1 VPPARQVRA
10 QADKAPIDLPMARR
24 LLEQA
29 DRHLASA
36 AIPGVDA
43 DSRFGML
50 YDAARKAADATMRAA
65 GRRVTQ
71 GVGHHIVFF
80 AEAKRLLPSD
90 QSPLIT
96 RVEGARAIRNGME
109 YRGREVTDTEVQ
121 DLAEAAAQLFA
132 AARAYVD
139 SSSAR
144 S

>member
-1 VPPARQVRA
+1 
-10 QADKAPIDLPMARR
+10 MAHR

-29 DRHLASA
+29 ERHLASA
-36 AIPGVDA
+36 AISGVDA

-50 YDAARKAADATMRAA
+50 DDAARKAADATMRAA

-71 GVGHHIVFF
+71 GAGHHIVFF
-80 AEAKRLLPSD
+80 AEAKRLLPGA

-109 YRGREVTDTEVQ
+109 YQGREVTDTEVQ
-121 DLAEAAAQLFA
+121 DLAEAAAQLVG
-132 AARAYVD
+132 AAREYVD
-139 SSSAR
+139 SSSTQ